1 MGIGMMVEVTSIH
14 YCEVK
19 AAIAFKSEYN
29 TLKSH
34 YPECSYYAQI
44 DAIIA
49 G

>member
-1 MGIGMMVEVTSIH
+1 MMVEVTSIH